1 VGEYRGVPEV
11 QHGGATAG
19 YRAFLTRFPE
29 QGVAVAVLCNRADAN
44 SGGLAHQVADLWLDG
59 VAVDEDVIAPTPVAV
74 SPDALERLAGAYR
87 DLRMNGVVRLGVR
100 DGGLVV
106 NGQVPMIA
114 TAPNTFAVGGGTLV
128 VDGAAPGTR
137 PGFMIVDQAA
147 DTVHFEPVDAFDPTP
162 AELEAYA
169 GTWHSSEAEAT
180 WTTEVRDSRL
190 VLVDRY
196 GQARPLGP
204 LYPDAFG
211 TAGNV
216 FRFSRDASGAFTGM
230 RWGQGRVWSIRF
242 DRVR

>member
-1 VGEYRGVPEV
+1 VPEV

-59 VAVDEDVIAPTPVAV
+59 VAVDEDAVAPTPIAV
-74 SPDALERLAGAYR
+74 SPAALERLAGAYR

-114 TAPNTFAVGGGTLV
+114 TAPNTFVVGGGTLV

-137 PGFMIVDQAA
+137 PGFMTVDQAA
-147 DTVHFEPVDAFDPTP
+147 DTVHFEPVEAFDPTP
-162 AELEAYA
+162 AELETFA
-169 GTWHSSEAEAT
+169 GTWHSPEAEAT
-180 WTTEVRDSRL
+180 WTTEVRDGGL

-196 GQARPLGP
+196 GQARRIGP

-211 TAGNV
+211 GAGNV
-216 FRFSRDASGAFTGM
+216 FRFSRDASGAITGM

-242 DRVR
+242 ERVR